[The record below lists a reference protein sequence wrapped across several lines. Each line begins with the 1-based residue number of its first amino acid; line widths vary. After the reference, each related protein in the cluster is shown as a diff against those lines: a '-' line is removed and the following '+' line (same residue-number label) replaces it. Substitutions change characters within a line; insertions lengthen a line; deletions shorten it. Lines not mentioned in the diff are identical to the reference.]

1 MFAEKGQG
9 RAREEREPG
18 PAEVWSLR
26 DRKGIIRHTTRKI
39 TQIDLT
45 VSGGS
50 HLGDEPPQTV
60 GLILSL
66 VA

>member
-39 TQIDLT
+39 TQIT
-45 VSGGS
+45 PKN
-50 HLGDEPPQTV
+50 E
-60 GLILSL
+60 
-66 VA
+66 